1 MLTFVFICNLLIA
14 LVNLYIAWRI
24 WQLRRMLA
32 KVAETLTSVERRI
45 HSVLYPAPEVI
56 VKGKKGTY
64 SLRERYRKLELQLQ
78 KVEQILLILSLG
90 SKIWQGE
97 KKKAYPSRI
106 EPRRKRKYNR
116 ERLLFP

>member
-64 SLRERYRKLELQLQ
+64 SLRESYRKLELQLQ
-78 KVEQILLILSLG
+78 KVEQILLLLSLG
-90 SKIWQGE
+90 YKIWQRQSKPRG
-97 KKKAYPSRI
+97 K
-106 EPRRKRKYNR
+106 PRRNTARLRKIIGS
-116 ERLLFP
+116 L